1 MQYSKADIFISHA
14 KQSADSPATGV
25 GALFIQ
31 PIKNSELRIKN
42 LFLLPQPFA
51 IKDKRRRALLVHMAV
66 IEGPFQFQ
74 AAAQ

>member
-14 KQSADSPATGV
+14 KQSADSPAKGI
-25 GALFIQ
+25 GALFI
-31 PIKNSELRIKN
+31 PSMKNYELRITN
-42 LFLLPQPFA
+42 SFLLSQPLA